1 MRKVKNII
9 IAEVQKNVNLNF
21 VAVIKRAPSTTSK
34 MHIKKANC
42 KEMGEKNSMLSTWKY
57 SFNLYE
63 KPIVSFTF
71 KSHEII
77 KKTLIYTEFK
87 IKKKLKKSH
96 NSKLINESLSKLT
109 SHLS

>member
-21 VAVIKRAPSTTSK
+21 VAVINRAPNITSK
-34 MHIKKANC
+34 MHIKKASC
-42 KEMGEKNSMLSTWKY
+42 KEMGEKNSILSTWKY

-71 KSHEII
+71 KSPEII
-77 KKTLIYTEFK
+77 KKTP
-87 IKKKLKKSH
+87 IKTLRKVEIILF
-96 NSKLINESLSKLT
+96 T
-109 SHLS
+109 FF